1 MTGHAGIW
9 YTMDMIK
16 EGCSMRDST
25 LFPIL
30 LQVFL
35 ILCNAVFACAEIA
48 VISMNDNRMAMLAAQ
63 GDRRALRLVRL
74 TSRPARFLAVIQIG
88 ITLSGFLGSAFAAD
102 HFSDRLASALVTA
115 GVPLS
120 RDTLDTCSVVGLTLL
135 LSYLT
140 LVFGELVPKRL
151 AMKKAES
158 LAMALSGLISAISV
172 LFAPLAAFLTAS
184 TNGVLRL
191 LRVDPNAEEETVS
204 EEELRMMLAR
214 GTEKG
219 VFDRE
224 TTRFIENVFAFDDR
238 AVGEFVRHRTE
249 LAILWKDQTLEEWRD
264 TILSTRHTRYPVCE
278 ETVDQVTGIL
288 DARDFFRLDGRTKE
302 DLLAGAVTPAFFVP
316 ETVKANV
323 LFRQM
328 KQRKTYYSVV
338 LDEHGGF
345 LGIVTLRDLLEQLVG
360 QIGEDELPPVQQLA
374 EGTWRVQGTATLDEV
389 AEAVGVPLPA
399 EEYETFSG
407 YALGLYG
414 SIPRDGQQ
422 VTIQTDRLWINLTDI
437 RHHRVE
443 EAVVRLERRQEHEED
458 GGA

>member
-1 MTGHAGIW
+1 
-9 YTMDMIK
+9 
-16 EGCSMRDST
+16 MRESI

-30 LQVFL
+30 LQVLL

-48 VISMNDNRMAMLAAQ
+48 VISMNDNKLAQLAAR
-63 GDRRALRLVRL
+63 GDRRAVRLARL

-102 HFSDRLASALVTA
+102 HFSDRLASSLVSA

-120 RDTLDTCSVVGLTLL
+120 RDALDTCSVVVLTLL
-135 LSYLT
+135 LSYVT

-158 LAMALSGLISAISV
+158 LALALSGLVTAISV
-172 LFAPLAAFLTAS
+172 LFAPLVALLTAS

-191 LRVDPNAEEETVS
+191 LHVDPNVEEETVS

-214 GTEKG
+214 GNEKG

-224 TTRFIENVFAFDDR
+224 TTAFIENVFAFDDK

-249 LAILWKDQTLEEWRD
+249 LAILWKDQTLEDWKK
-264 TILSTRHTRYPVCE
+264 TILETRHTRYPVCE
-278 ETVDQVTGIL
+278 DTVDQVTGIL

-302 DLLAGAVTPAFFVP
+302 DLLNGAVTPAFFVP

-328 KQRKTYYSVV
+328 KERRTYYSVV

-360 QIGEDELPPVQQLA
+360 EIGTEDARPPVQKLA
-374 EGTWRVQGTATLDEV
+374 EGTWRIQGSATLDEV
-389 AEAVGVPLPA
+389 AEATGLSLPT

-422 VTIQTDRLWINLTDI
+422 VTLQTDCLWINLSSI

-443 EAVVRLERRQEHEED
+443 EALVRVEEPKENGSEMD
-458 GGA
+458 P